1 MKTNFKTSKSSSD
14 SLNEDSL
21 ENESKKDL
29 TKEEFEDYML
39 KSGASGSFMIY
50 RSNNKND
57 ELGLD
62 EL

>member
-1 MKTNFKTSKSSSD
+1 LKANFKVSD
-14 SLNEDSL
+14 SSTNTNVDSQ
-21 ENESKKDL
+21 ENMPTKEL
-29 TKEEFEDYML
+29 TKKEFEDYML

-50 RSNNKND
+50 RSDKKND